1 MEFLEIS
8 QEQFTAFA
16 AEKTESFLQT
26 PQMAEMLEKR
36 GYKPIFLA
44 VKVNDQIKMAA
55 LMTSVSVSGGAK
67 LEINFGPI
75 GNFDQMVFNCFI
87 QELKKY
93 AKNQQALEV
102 KIRPAVNYM
111 VYDSKGQELQE
122 ANEAFISEM
131 KKLGLTYNGRHVGYE
146 EQDAVAE
153 WQYIKDLSEIDSEEE
168 LLKSYN
174 SNAKRNVKKA
184 IKNEVTVKRATY
196 EELFEVERLIGNTGE
211 KRHFATKDLAYYQ
224 ELYKAFGNK
233 IEFLITYKD
242 ETAIAAGVFIEVNQE
257 FLYLYGGSDGAYG
270 KLGGP
275 FLMQHTAMLHAIER
289 QMQTYNFYG
298 ISGNF
303 DGSDGVLKFKQ
314 NFGGYITQKVGE
326 FSYYPQ
332 PVKYNLIQGMKKI
345 LGRV

>member
-8 QEQFTAFA
+8 QEQFAAFA
-16 AEKTESFLQT
+16 AEETTSFLQT
-26 PQMAEMLEKR
+26 PQMADVLAKR
-36 GYKPIFLA
+36 GYRLNFLA
-44 VKVNDQIKMAA
+44 VTINDKIKMAA
-55 LMTSVSVSGGAK
+55 LITSISVSGGAK

-75 GNFDQMVFNCFI
+75 GNFDQVIFNYFI

-93 AKNQQALEV
+93 AKNHQALEV
-102 KIRPAVNYM
+102 KVRPDINYM
-111 VYDSKGQELQE
+111 VFDSKGQALEE
-122 ANEAFISEM
+122 ANESFISEM

-153 WQYIKDLSEIDSEEE
+153 WQYIKDLSEITDETS

-184 IKNEVTVKRATY
+184 IKNEVVVRPATY
-196 EELFEVERLIGNTGE
+196 DELAEVERLIGNTGE
-211 KRHFATKDLAYYQ
+211 KRHFATKDLDYYQ
-224 ELYKAFGNK
+224 ELYTAFGDN
-233 IEFLITYKD
+233 IEFLLTFQG
-242 ETAIAAGVFIEVNQE
+242 ETAIAAGVFIEVNRE

-275 FLMQHTAMLHAIER
+275 FLMQHTAMLHALER
-289 QMQTYNFYG
+289 QLVTYNFYG
-298 ISGNF
+298 ISGKF

-332 PVKYNLIQGMKKI
+332 PIKYKIIQGIKKL
-345 LGRV
+345 LGRA